1 MLKVPKVI
9 LLIEKS
15 RAFGRG
21 LLYGI
26 VQYSNLH
33 GPWLFYMEPEMDKK
47 RREQPYKWIRDLDAD
62 GIIGYTWDATL
73 IRTIVNSGLPAMI
86 RGIETPT
93 SNAFRMV
100 TDQVAIGRMAAE
112 HFLGRGFKRFAYCG
126 FDDMIWSQQRGE
138 NFNKT
143 IKKAGYKCYFYQ
155 QPKVK
160 RLRTADKEQAI
171 IAEWLKSL
179 PKPIALMAGN
189 DDRSQDVL
197 AACKM
202 ANLDV
207 PTEVAILGVDNDELV
222 CSLSYPQLSSIAL
235 STEGAGYKAARILYK
250 LMSGQ
255 KIAQSEKEV
264 PISPLHVVTRQSTDI
279 TAIEDR
285 QVAEAINFVRKHSK
299 ELILVGDVAEA
310 VSLSRRT
317 LEQRFRKLLKHSVH
331 EEIART
337 RVDQM
342 AIMLTDTNLPISQ
355 IARLLGYS
363 YANNIS
369 RYFKQQK
376 GMNPLEYRKK
386 FGLQK
391 FFSEHKILKLD

>member
-1 MLKVPKVI
+1 MSKVPKVI

-26 VQYSNLH
+26 VRYSNLH
-33 GPWLFYMEPEMDKK
+33 GPWLFYMEPDMDKK
-47 RREQPYKWIRDLDAD
+47 RREQPYKWIRDLDVD
-62 GIIGYTWDATL
+62 GIIGYTWDASL
-73 IRTIVNSGLPAMI
+73 IKTIVNSGIPAMI
-86 RGIETPT
+86 RGIDKAT
-93 SNAFRMV
+93 SKALCMV
-100 TDQVAIGRMAAE
+100 TNQIAIGRMAAE
-112 HFLGRGFKRFAYCG
+112 YFLKRGFKHFAYCG
-126 FDDMIWSQQRGE
+126 FNDMVWSQQRG
-138 NFNKT
+138 NHYGQTINKS
-143 IKKAGYKCYFYQ
+143 GYKCFFYQ
-155 QPKVK
+155 QPKAK

-171 IAEWLKSL
+171 IAEWLQSM

-222 CSLSYPQLSSIAL
+222 CNLSYPQLSSIAL
-235 STEGAGYKAARILYK
+235 STEGAGYEAARILYK

-255 KIAQSEKEV
+255 KITREEDQV
-264 PISPLHVVTRQSTDI
+264 PISPLYIVTRQSTDI

-285 QVAEAINFVRKHSK
+285 QVAEAIDFIRKHSK
-299 ELILVGDVAEA
+299 ELILVGDVAEE
-310 VSLSRRT
+310 VGLSRRA
-317 LEQRFRKLLKHSVH
+317 LEQRFRKMLKHSVH
-331 EEIART
+331 DEIART

-342 AIMLTDTNLPISQ
+342 AVMLINTNLSISQ
-355 IARLLGYS
+355 IARQLGYS
-363 YANNIS
+363 IANNIS

-376 GMNPLEYRKK
+376 GMSPLDYRKK
-386 FGLQK
+386 FGSQK
-391 FFSEHKILKLD
+391 FFSEQEILKPD